1 ICHRYKTIIMKK
13 IILILSILL
22 SGTTIQAQNIEANKL
37 AEKLKK
43 QPLLIDVRTT
53 EEYNEGTILGAMNLN
68 LNSSDS
74 FLKLTEHIE
83 KDREI
88 ILFCQ
93 SGVRS
98 NEAYEQLK
106 SDGFKNVSQ
115 LEGGYER
122 WLEQEEENSSK

>member
-1 ICHRYKTIIMKK
+1 MKK

>member
-1 ICHRYKTIIMKK
+1 MKK

-115 LEGGYER
+115 LVGGYER

>member
-1 ICHRYKTIIMKK
+1 MKK

-22 SGTTIQAQNIEANKL
+22 SGTTIQAQNIKANKL